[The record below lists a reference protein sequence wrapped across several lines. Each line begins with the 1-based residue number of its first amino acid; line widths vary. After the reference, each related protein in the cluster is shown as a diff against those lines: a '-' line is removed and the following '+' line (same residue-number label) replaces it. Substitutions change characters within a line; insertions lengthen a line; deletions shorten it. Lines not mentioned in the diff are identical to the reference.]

1 MKLLLLS
8 AALCLTA
15 CQSVLR
21 SAGVP
26 AGGVTHT
33 VVFWLKDHGNAAQ
46 RAKIIETSLGF
57 RQIAG
62 VLSVTAGPYIPGSR
76 PIVDSS
82 FDVAVTLTFASMA
95 DLKSYLDHP
104 IHKAAS
110 EGVLKPLAKKVTVYD
125 FGG

>member
-1 MKLLLLS
+1 MKLLLLT
-8 AALCLTA
+8 AALGLTA
-15 CQSVLR
+15 CQSVPR
-21 SAGVP
+21 SSALP
-26 AGGVTHT
+26 PGGITHT

-57 RQIAG
+57 RQIPG
-62 VLSVTAGPYIPGSR
+62 VLSVTAGPCIPGSR
-76 PIVDSS
+76 PIVDST

-95 DLKSYLDHP
+95 DLKGYLEHP